1 MTVPVTVINLA
12 LTTIIL
18 ILGLWAFFKRRSD
31 LARSKITSSETP
43 APSRAI
49 AIPGVSLYIG
59 VAFGLFAISHA
70 LTLAGLAK
78 SLEVFIIS
86 IRIIGYLLVIVAPS
100 RILMK
105 K

>member
-18 ILGLWAFFKRRSD
+18 ILGLWAFYKRRSD
-31 LARSKITSSETP
+31 LARSKITGSETP
-43 APSRAI
+43 TPSRAV

>member
-31 LARSKITSSETP
+31 LARSKLTGSGTP
-43 APSRAI
+43 APSRAV

>member
-31 LARSKITSSETP
+31 IARSKVTISGTP
-43 APSRAI
+43 TPSRAV